1 MLSTPLKCA
10 GTQNSEQKRH
20 SKPLFL
26 FIFYSLF
33 NFCFNSLYS
42 ITVRRKAAFGAEEAQ
57 QKPRIAACRSPQGKP
72 RAEAG
77 AHGAEN
83 SVPHVVHAY
92 DTNTHT
98 HTHAHTRTHT
108 HTQRFSADG
117 ETA

>member
-1 MLSTPLKCA
+1 M
-10 GTQNSEQKRH
+10 
-20 SKPLFL
+20 
-26 FIFYSLF
+26 
-33 NFCFNSLYS
+33 
-42 ITVRRKAAFGAEEAQ
+42 RRKAALRAEEAQ